1 MSNPY
6 SAFDLAALETLRD
19 RYVARGD
26 GARAAQVREAI
37 TATGS
42 KQTDELYNSGRI
54 FAVERPRDATG
65 RVIVEHEKRRRLSE
79 KIGNLT
85 RVREVAQGD
94 GVLSFYEP
102 REPAA

>member
-65 RVIVEHEKRRRLSE
+65 RVIVEHHGDPMAWMQHFCGAGAVGMLNVS
-79 KIGNLT
+79 L
-85 RVREVAQGD
+85 AQQ
-94 GVLSFYEP
+94 
-102 REPAA
+102 AARKQGRAG